1 MKKNYLFLVFLLLVG
16 RLFASST
23 ESISLVEDQTAK
35 FYSDPDV
42 ISVTFSLWT
51 YPYEGGG
58 GPMFSVKFYSGT
70 PVSEVRREAA
80 QIFCLRVE
88 DVSIHYSGIEMLNGT
103 LGDFISIGGGM
114 NTIVVWDHNPTID
127 PW

>member
-1 MKKNYLFLVFLLLVG
+1 MKKNYLLLVLLLLFG

-23 ESISLVEDQTAK
+23 ESVSLVEDQTTK
-35 FYSDPDV
+35 SYSHSDV
-42 ISVTFSLWT
+42 IYVTFSLWT

-58 GPMFSVKFYSGT
+58 GPMFSVKLYSWT
-70 PVSEVRREAA
+70 PVSEVREVGA

-88 DVSIHYSGIEMLNGT
+88 DVSIHYSGIEMNNGT